1 MDGSLDKIGGKEMI
15 RGRRRGNKWVDG
27 GEHHRDRKH
36 KSTSCGGQCRPWL
49 SLREGAPK
57 GLGTCVNE
65 GLEVLPSIND

>member
-1 MDGSLDKIGGKEMI
+1 MAGNIIEIGSINPLVVEV
-15 RGRRRGNKWVDG
+15 NVD
-27 GEHHRDRKH
+27 
-36 KSTSCGGQCRPWL
+36 QWL